1 MRTIASICFT
11 AIASLNGPKCA
22 QCFSISR
29 SSPNHSTTISA
40 LYGTR
45 VTGDIEKSNDDNVAS
60 STNRRLLFF
69 AGGVTAA
76 NVALQPLTA
85 AAAAAEVSK
94 SFYIPPPNSMDGKTV
109 VITGGNT
116 GLGLESGKRLAA
128 AGAEVVLT
136 TRTLSKGE
144 QAVADVRKYLAD
156 QGMDA
161 KSVRVH
167 ALTLDLA
174 DFESVK
180 KFPAA
185 LKTLLGKRPVDVLM
199 NNAGVMAIQDLE
211 ITKDG
216 NERTFQTNH
225 LGHFALT
232 AGLAPMLSP
241 DARIINVSSE
251 AWQFAAKGIE
261 FDNLNAEREFGP
273 WSSYG
278 LSKLSNI
285 LFTQELQIRADQAGK
300 HWTVT
305 SLHPG
310 AVATDLARYII
321 GEQQWNDMKTK
332 GMTTQQKLLLI
343 PLSKFTKTV
352 EEGASTQ
359 IFLAADAEP
368 TGAAFAGKYF
378 VDLRPKSIK
387 SSVLDPAT
395 AQKLWSV
402 SEDMTGIKFQL

>member
-1 MRTIASICFT
+1 M
-11 AIASLNGPKCA
+11 
-22 QCFSISR
+22 
-29 SSPNHSTTISA
+29 
-40 LYGTR
+40 
-45 VTGDIEKSNDDNVAS
+45 
-60 STNRRLLFF
+60 
-69 AGGVTAA
+69 TAA

-199 NNAGVMAIQDLE
+199 NNAGVMSIQDLE

-278 LSKLSNI
+278 LS
-285 LFTQELQIRADQAGK
+285 
-300 HWTVT
+300 
-305 SLHPG
+305 
-310 AVATDLARYII
+310 
-321 GEQQWNDMKTK
+321 
-332 GMTTQQKLLLI
+332 
-343 PLSKFTKTV
+343 
-352 EEGASTQ
+352 
-359 IFLAADAEP
+359 
-368 TGAAFAGKYF
+368 
-378 VDLRPKSIK
+378 
-387 SSVLDPAT
+387 
-395 AQKLWSV
+395 
-402 SEDMTGIKFQL
+402 